1 MIERELEDVYVA
13 GSHGTIWRAIEVF
26 KIGETQGTHNERLRI
41 IKLIEKQ
48 TYDSTVKGLSWIP
61 DGSELTQKDL
71 IELIKGE
78 QK

>member
-1 MIERELEDVYVA
+1 MSDYIEQLVQDAIQLERE
-13 GSHGTIWRAIEVF
+13 
-26 KIGETQGTHNERLRI
+26 RI